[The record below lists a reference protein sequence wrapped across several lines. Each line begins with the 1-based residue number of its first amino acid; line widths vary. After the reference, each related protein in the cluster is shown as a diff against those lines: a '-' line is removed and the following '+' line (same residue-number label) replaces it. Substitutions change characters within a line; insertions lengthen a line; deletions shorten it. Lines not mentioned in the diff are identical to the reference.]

1 MFGNNTQAQQVQVPQ
16 QQQAAQPAYVQ
27 IDKHG
32 NVYVIEKQTFT
43 DALKTGAA
51 TGLAVGGTMIAATA
65 LGQALGVFEKP
76 GVQQAVE
83 KFGDY
88 VTKVIR

>member
-1 MFGNNTQAQQVQVPQ
+1 MFGNNTQAQVQVPQ

>member
-1 MFGNNTQAQQVQVPQ
+1 MFGNNTQAQVQVPQ
-16 QQQAAQPAYVQ
+16 QQQTAQPAYVQ

>member
-16 QQQAAQPAYVQ
+16 QQAQPAYVQ

-32 NVYVIEKQTFT
+32 NVYIIEKQTFT

-51 TGLAVGGTMIAATA
+51 TGIAVGGTMIAATA

-83 KFGDY
+83 KFGNY
-88 VTKVIR
+88 ITKVIR

>member
-1 MFGNNTQAQQVQVPQ
+1 MFGNNTQAQVQVPQ
-16 QQQAAQPAYVQ
+16 QQQAQPAYVQ

-51 TGLAVGGTMIAATA
+51 TGIAVGGTMVAATA
-65 LGQALGVFEKP
+65 IGQALGIFEKP

>member
-1 MFGNNTQAQQVQVPQ
+1 MFGNNTQAQVQVPQ
-16 QQQAAQPAYVQ
+16 QQPQQAYVQ
-27 IDKHG
+27 VDKHG
-32 NVYVIEKQTFT
+32 NVYIVEKQTFT

>member
-1 MFGNNTQAQQVQVPQ
+1 MFSNNTQAQVQVPQ
-16 QQQAAQPAYVQ
+16 QQQAQPAYVQ

-51 TGLAVGGTMIAATA
+51 TGIAVGGTMVAATA
-65 LGQALGVFEKP
+65 IGQALGIFEKP

-83 KFGDY
+83 KFGNY
-88 VTKVIR
+88 ITKVIR

>member
-16 QQQAAQPAYVQ
+16 QQQAQPAYVQ

-51 TGLAVGGTMIAATA
+51 TGIAVGGTMVAATA
-65 LGQALGVFEKP
+65 IGQALGIFEKP

-83 KFGDY
+83 KFGNY
-88 VTKVIR
+88 ITKVIH

>member
-1 MFGNNTQAQQVQVPQ
+1 MFGINNTQTQVPQ
-16 QQQAAQPAYVQ
+16 QPQAQAQPAYVQ

-32 NVYVIEKQTFT
+32 NVYIIEKQTFT

-88 VTKVIR
+88 VTKIIR

>member
-1 MFGNNTQAQQVQVPQ
+1 MFGISNNTQVPQ
-16 QQQAAQPAYVQ
+16 QPQQQAPQSAYVQ
-27 IDKHG
+27 IDKQG
-32 NVYVIEKQTFT
+32 NVYIIEKQTFT

-51 TGLAVGGTMIAATA
+51 TGIAVGGTMIAATA

-88 VTKVIR
+88 VTKIIR

>member
-1 MFGNNTQAQQVQVPQ
+1 MFGINNNTQAQVPQ
-16 QQQAAQPAYVQ
+16 QQAQPQSAYVQ
-27 IDKHG
+27 IDKQG
-32 NVYVIEKQTFT
+32 NVYIIEKQTFT

-65 LGQALGVFEKP
+65 VGQALGIFEKP

-83 KFGDY
+83 KFGNY
-88 VTKVIR
+88 ITKVIR

>member
-1 MFGNNTQAQQVQVPQ
+1 MFGINNTQTQVPQ
-16 QQQAAQPAYVQ
+16 QPQPQAQPAYVQ

-51 TGLAVGGTMIAATA
+51 TGIAVGGTMVAATA
-65 LGQALGVFEKP
+65 IGQALGIFEKP

-88 VTKVIR
+88 VTKIIR